1 MNEKDFIIL
10 ITIIFM
16 IFVEIMVNI
25 RFKKI
30 VKIFLD
36 FLFYI

>member
-16 IFVEIMVNI
+16 IFVEIMINI
-25 RFKKI
+25 RFKK
-30 VKIFLD
+30 K
-36 FLFYI
+36 